1 MTLLVLVHTHVPVEN
16 YHELKLLSVLQVK
29 NFLLNVLDYRSAAGS

>member
-16 YHELKLLSVLQVK
+16 YHELKLLSVLQE
-29 NFLLNVLDYRSAAGS
+29 LQELSA